1 MSRPDEIATTL
12 HAYAEA
18 WLAADLDKILA
29 SYHDDVVLHYMGD
42 SPLAGSHVGRAA
54 VFEVLGQATI
64 RSSRRLIEIEDV
76 LVGGRLGA
84 LLAVEELGDPPRRM
98 RRVLAYRVEEH
109 KLRECWLYD
118 EDQRFVDHLWSQEGP
133 SAST

>member
-1 MSRPDEIATTL
+1 MSSPDEIATTL

-18 WLAADLDKILA
+18 WLAGDLDRILA
-29 SYHDDVVLHYMGD
+29 AYHDDIVLHYMGD

-54 VFEVLGQATI
+54 AFEVLGQATV

-76 LVGGRLGA
+76 LVGSRLGA
-84 LLAVEELGDPPRRM
+84 LLAVEELGDPPQRM
-98 RRVLAYRVEEH
+98 RRVLVYRVEEY

-118 EDQRFVDHLWSQEGP
+118 EDQRFVDRLWSNEG
-133 SAST
+133 

>member
-1 MSRPDEIATTL
+1 MSSHDEIRATL

-29 SYHDDVVLHYMGD
+29 SYHDEVVLHYMGD
-42 SPLAGSHVGRAA
+42 SPLAGSHVGRDA
-54 VFEVLGQATI
+54 VFQVLGQATL

-76 LVGGRLGA
+76 LVGSRLGA

-98 RRVLAYRVEEH
+98 RRVLVYRVEEH
-109 KLRECWLYD
+109 RLRECWLYD
-118 EDQRFVDHLWSQEGP
+118 EDQRFVDLLWSKEG
-133 SAST
+133 